1 MKVFMYGDT
10 VINLAEVIYIK
21 AFRATR
27 KNENGSIRFY
37 LKGGEP
43 YGESISVPN
52 EEITKLLQICYEE
65 MTKKEE

>member
-27 KNENGSIRFY
+27 KNENGSIR
-37 LKGGEP
+37 LCD
-43 YGESISVPN
+43 V
-52 EEITKLLQICYEE
+52 C
-65 MTKKEE
+65 